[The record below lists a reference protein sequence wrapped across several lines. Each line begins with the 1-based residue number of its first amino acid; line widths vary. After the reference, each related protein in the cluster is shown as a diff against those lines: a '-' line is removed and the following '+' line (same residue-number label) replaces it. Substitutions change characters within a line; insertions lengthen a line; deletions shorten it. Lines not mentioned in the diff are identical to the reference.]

1 MARTVLIIDDDS
13 DFVEAT
19 SVLLEAKGFTV
30 ISAPNGA
37 EGHAKAAAEKPDLL
51 LLDVMMT
58 YDSEGLDVATKLKQD
73 PATRGIPVILI
84 TGIRRAMNLPFGF
97 EADDDALPVKAVLE
111 KPVKPEL
118 LLSTIEKALA

>member
-1 MARTVLIIDDDS
+1 MPKTILIIDDDA

-19 SVLLEAKGFTV
+19 SVLLEAKGYTV
-30 ISAPNGA
+30 TSAPNGA
-37 EGHAKAAAEKPDLL
+37 EGHTMAASLKPDLM

-73 PATRGIPVILI
+73 PATHGIPVILI
-84 TGIRRAMNLPFGF
+84 TGIRRAMTLPFGL
-97 EADDDALPVKAVLE
+97 EADDDTLPVKAVLE